1 MRKINKVTCAT
12 TDEENTV
19 ECANESKEHVLAG
32 SRRTDLDQCGES
44 GGIGLFYLHIPV
56 HTVNIVLL
64 KTVSNFLVLIS
75 DRSVKRS
82 K

>member
-1 MRKINKVTCAT
+1 MTCPT

-19 ECANESKEHVLAG
+19 ECANKSKEHVLAG
-32 SRRTDLDQCGES
+32 SRQTELDQCGES

-56 HTVNIVLL
+56 HTVNIVLQ
-64 KTVSNFLVLIS
+64 KINFLILIS